1 MDRKRIDELNRLL
14 ISNERARKAGA
25 ESAPNIESVPAAA
38 TLSDP
43 ATILHRTERSIAEV
57 SSLPTFAAPRGRSP
71 AAGAIEE
78 AVGRKGEEN
87 AAPSS
92 ADVATARDM
101 LLGQGETA
109 LAKLAGGI
117 RELSRNETAALE
129 AIVIADGTRPS
140 FLLSDGRVDANDPF
154 IGNWA
159 NPVAT
164 HGDRARKV
172 ARATGRIQPAHG
184 HASRFI
190 GTGALVESIDGKSRV
205 LTNFHVI
212 DDARNRFGVAMS
224 SNGRSLKVDGTLE
237 IDFLGEAKSL
247 HDNRFRITDID
258 LPEGFGRGF
267 GHLDAAVATIEPID
281 GGSALP
287 PAVPLL
293 SRDNSFANGGMVSLA
308 TVGFPGPPD
317 MSSGP
322 DIDWNFVLRTLFG
335 NKFGFKR
342 LAPGSFTSGRG
353 SDPADAQTKM
363 AFGHDATTFGGASG
377 SLVFAWADDGP
388 PSFGLHFVGATGR
401 ENHAVALAVA
411 ADALE
416 AIGVKFE

>member
-1 MDRKRIDELNRLL
+1 MDQKRIDELNRLL
-14 ISNERARKAGA
+14 ISNELAGKTGA
-25 ESAPNIESVPAAA
+25 ESGPSVESVPADA
-38 TLSDP
+38 TLADP
-43 ATILHRTERSIAEV
+43 AEVLHRTQRSIDAALATPATAE
-57 SSLPTFAAPRGRSP
+57 AAREAVPVAGVAENAGEGEQEPSP
-71 AAGAIEE
+71 ADL
-78 AVGRKGEEN
+78 
-87 AAPSS
+87 AA
-92 ADVATARDM
+92 ARDI
-101 LLGQGETA
+101 LLRHGETA
-109 LAKLAGGI
+109 LAKLAGGS
-117 RELSRNETAALE
+117 RRFSRNETAALE

-140 FLLSDGRVDANDPF
+140 FLLTDGRVNPNDPF
-154 IGNWA
+154 IGAWA

-190 GTGALVESIDGKSRV
+190 GTGTLVEGTDGTMRV

-212 DDARNRFGVAMS
+212 DDARKRFGVAMTD
-224 SNGRSLKVDGTLE
+224 NGMSLEIQGTLE
-237 IDFLGEAKSL
+237 IDFLGEAGSL
-247 HDNRFRITDID
+247 DDNRFRITHVD

-267 GHLDAAVATIEPID
+267 GHLDAAVATIKSD
-281 GGSALP
+281 AGGPALP
-287 PAVPLL
+287 PPAPLL

-308 TVGFPGPPD
+308 TVGYPGPPD
-317 MSSGP
+317 MSSGA

-353 SDPADAQTKM
+353 SDPADAATKM

-416 AIGVKFE
+416 AVGVKFE

>member
-1 MDRKRIDELNRLL
+1 MGQKRIDELNRLL
-14 ISNERARKAGA
+14 ISNELARKSGA
-25 ESAPNIESVPAAA
+25 ESAPNVESVPADA
-38 TLSDP
+38 TLTDP
-43 ATILHRTERSIAEV
+43 AAVLHRTEKSIDSA
-57 SSLPTFAAPRGRSP
+57 PARAAAAPAAAS

-78 AVGRKGEEN
+78 AGEGKQESSRADL
-87 AAPSS
+87 AA
-92 ADVATARDM
+92 ARDI
-101 LLGQGETA
+101 LLRHGETA
-109 LAKLAGGI
+109 LAKLVGGS
-117 RELSRNETAALE
+117 RQLSQNETAALE

-140 FLLSDGRVDANDPF
+140 FLLADGRVDPKDPF

-190 GTGALVESIDGKSRV
+190 GTGALVESIDGKMRV

-212 DDARNRFGVAMS
+212 DDARSRFGVAMAGH
-224 SNGRSLKVDGTLE
+224 GRSLEVEGTLE
-237 IDFLGEAKSL
+237 VDFLGEAGSL
-247 HDNRFRITDID
+247 DDNRFRITHVD

-267 GHLDAAVATIEPID
+267 GHLDAAVATIEPIS

-293 SRDNSFANGGMVSLA
+293 SRDKSFANGGMVSLA

-317 MSSGP
+317 MSGGA

-353 SDPADAQTKM
+353 SDPADAETKI

-388 PSFGLHFVGATGR
+388 PSFGLHFIGATGR
-401 ENHAVALAVA
+401 ENHAVALAVV

-416 AIGVKFE
+416 ATGIKFE